1 MKVISR
7 QVREN
12 LESSFFHVMVQ
23 GIGKEYIFSKE
34 QYIKMYL
41 KLLNEKRKELRIKI
55 IAYCI
60 MNNHAHLLIEI
71 QNIKEL
77 SKFMQKVNRCYA
89 QYYNFM
95 ENRVGYVFRDR
106 YKCQIIKNQKHLIQ
120 CIKYI
125 HQNPV
130 KAEMV
135 KDSQE
140 YKFSS
145 YNFYQRNINKLNKIF
160 SNEELTYIL
169 KSNNAYGNFI
179 DVDNN
184 PEEIINNLIE
194 EFLIKENAK
203 IFEIFEKD
211 DILKRLIRYLKF
223 ENGIKYTEI
232 MKRLDITKGK
242 MERLKIK

>member
-1 MKVISR
+1 MTVISR

-12 LESSFFHVMVQ
+12 LKSSFFHVMVQ

-41 KLLNEKRKELRIKI
+41 KLLSEKREELKIKI

-60 MNNHAHLLIEI
+60 MNNHAHFLIETKD
-71 QNIKEL
+71 IKEL
-77 SKFMQKVNRCYA
+77 SKFMQKINRCYA

-106 YKCQIIKNQKHLIQ
+106 YKCQIIKDKKHLIQ

-130 KAEMV
+130 KAGMV
-135 KDSQE
+135 RDSEE
-140 YKFSS
+140 YRFSS
-145 YNFYQRNINKLNKIF
+145 YNFYKGNINKLNEFF

-169 KSNNAYGNFI
+169 KSSNPYGNFI
-179 DVDNN
+179 DIDNN
-184 PEEIINNLIE
+184 PEETINNLIE
-194 EFLIKENAK
+194 EFLKKENAK

-211 DILKRLIRYLKF
+211 DILKQLIRYLKI
-223 ENGIKYTEI
+223 ENKIKYTEI
-232 MKRLDITKGK
+232 MKKFDITKGV
-242 MERLKIK
+242 MERLKN